1 MFHKQQTQIDMK
13 QLLPF
18 LLLFSFTTNCFSQF
32 ISFTDETFKNA
43 LVQNSEININEDEEI
58 SEDEAAAFSG
68 IINISGLGIADLN
81 GIEYFT
87 EITRLAAFDN
97 FLEEIDLSANV
108 NLEQLL
114 LEDNMLQGTLNL
126 ENQLFLTDFKVHSNF
141 DLKYINLSNGN
152 NVNMTRFEA
161 QDCFELICV
170 QVDDA
175 EYSTLNWLNIPSS
188 AEFNEDCQL
197 NTSLSYLKETNLAI
211 YPNPSSDIINLRT
224 DDKIED
230 IEIYDLN
237 GSRVTV
243 NIEQNQSIN
252 ISTFNNGIYF
262 LRIKSNDESKSYK
275 FIKI

>member
-68 IINISGLGIADLN
+68 IINISGLGIGDLK

-175 EYSTLNWLNIPSS
+175 EYSTLNWLNIPAS
-188 AEFNEDCQL
+188 AQFNEDCQL

-211 YPNPSSDIINLRT
+211 YPNPSSDIINLRS
-224 DDKIED
+224 DDKIENF
-230 IEIYDLN
+230 EIYDLN
-237 GSRVTV
+237 GSKVTV

-262 LRIKSNDESKSYK
+262 LRIKSNEEIKSYK